1 MRLVV
6 QASQQLGMT
15 FFAQCPPESILD
27 LSIPQAVD
35 LGLSIGLEKSI
46 KQEKYCLL
54 YLKML
59 GLVDHVYD
67 SSFAKEEPNHT
78 EVRATGGEGL
88 SVTLS

>member
-27 LSIPQAVD
+27 LSILQAVD
-35 LGLSIGLEKSI
+35 RGLSMGLEKSV
-46 KQEKYCLL
+46 KQEKHFLL

-59 GLVDHVYD
+59 GLLDHVHD
-67 SSFAKEEPNHT
+67 SSFAKEGPNHT
-78 EVRATGGEGL
+78 EVRGTGGEGL